1 MLRLFKNPRKVM
13 VQMGAAA
20 SASLSFMIMGMVRA
34 WSSPGMPSL
43 LDSKAVPLTE
53 SDVSWISSIPPLAS
67 LVGSLVAGP
76 CLTYLGRRRTLMLI
90 SIPYSLGFLLIGF
103 ASHSS
108 MLYIGRILDGA
119 MIGFS
124 APSAQI
130 FIGECASPRVRG
142 ALGAFTAIF
151 LSLGILITYV
161 IGAFVPWNVLAW
173 ILSAFPALLFG
184 AMYLMP
190 ETPSWLLSNNREEE
204 AKKSLQFLRGAHT
217 DITGEFERLKA
228 NLAKGAN
235 SQQIQPRELLKG
247 SVLKPL
253 LLSMALMLLQQFSGI
268 NSIIYFTVFIFQKAG
283 STMDKNLSTIIV
295 GIVQLL
301 ATIASMFLVDRAGR
315 RLLLLVSGVVMAISL
330 AALGAFFYMLEVYG
344 NDVQL
349 TLGWLPLASLLLFI
363 IAYSSGFANV
373 PFLIMGELFPAKFR
387 SILGSLASCFNLLC
401 TFTIIR
407 SFGDMNKTMGEY
419 GTFWFYMSWC
429 VVGVFFVYFFLPET
443 KGKSFEEIERMFANK
458 KKQQLY
464 AAGAETTIGA
474 AADKNDV
481 FTVETIPR
489 AHIDERSSQSHS
501 NDGYDMDS
509 DEEDNGEVV
518 ATPL

>member
-1 MLRLFKNPRKVM
+1 
-13 VQMGAAA
+13 MGAAA
-20 SASLSFMIMGMVRA
+20 SASLSFMILGMVRA

-43 LDSKAVPLTE
+43 INSKAIPLTE

-67 LVGSLVAGP
+67 LFGSLLAGP

-103 ASHSS
+103 ASHVS
-108 MLYIGRILDGA
+108 MLYIGRILDGC
-119 MIGFS
+119 MIGFT

-184 AMYLMP
+184 AMYFMP
-190 ETPSWLLSNNREEE
+190 ETPTWLLSKNREEE
-204 AKKSLQFLRGAHT
+204 ARKSLQFLRGVHT
-217 DITGEFERLKA
+217 DINVEFERLKA
-228 NLAKGAN
+228 NMAKGTN
-235 SQQIQPRELLKG
+235 SQQIKPKELLKG

-283 STMDKNLSTIIV
+283 SSMDKNLATIIV

-315 RLLLLVSGVVMAISL
+315 RVLLLVSGVVMSIAL

-344 NDVQL
+344 QDVQVS
-349 TLGWLPLASLLLFI
+349 LGWLPLASLIIFI

-373 PFLIMGELFPAKFR
+373 PFLIMGELFPTKFR

-407 SFGDMNKTMGEY
+407 SFGDMNKTLGEY

-458 KKQQLY
+458 KKQELY
-464 AAGAETTIGA
+464 ADSAETAIGIA
-474 AADKNDV
+474 TNGNDV
-481 FTVETIPR
+481 VSVETVHHVPI
-489 AHIDERSSQSHS
+489 EEKLSQPHS
-501 NDGYDMDS
+501 IGGHDLES
-509 DEEDNGEVV
+509 DVEDNGEIVP
-518 ATPL
+518 TPL